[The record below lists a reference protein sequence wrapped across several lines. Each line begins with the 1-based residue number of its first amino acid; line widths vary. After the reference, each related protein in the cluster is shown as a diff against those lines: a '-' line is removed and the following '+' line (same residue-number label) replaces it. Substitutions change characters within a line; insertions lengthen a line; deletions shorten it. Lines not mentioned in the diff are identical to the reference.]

1 MTTDPAVTA
10 ATQAIEFEIHLNL
23 LMAQE
28 GNLGGGTDQRGLAS
42 VAVAAA
48 RPIILGL
55 DRAAIAAALDDVDY
69 DVPVP
74 DGYIDTDY
82 RAGFDAGIRYALTI
96 VGGDSE

>member
-1 MTTDPAVTA
+1 MTTDPAVAAWTA
-10 ATQAIEFEIHLNL
+10 QGVLAKA
-23 LMAQE
+23 
-28 GNLGGGTDQRGLAS
+28 LGAAHVGPGHVCGFCRDEADAVLAEL
-42 VAVAAA
+42 

-74 DGYIDTDY
+74 DGYIDIDY